1 MAFKLNDLTTHH
13 EAKQRRHGTTVLFLY
28 VFSPLSRSFFLLKAT
43 SDITTVHMETQS
55 WNIRPDL
62 KARGWE
68 EEEEVEVDAERSRGY
83 LSRAR

>member
-1 MAFKLNDLTTHH
+1 
-13 EAKQRRHGTTVLFLY
+13 
-28 VFSPLSRSFFLLKAT
+28 
-43 SDITTVHMETQS
+43 METQS